1 MSIGHLL
8 GVLAPLIIQ
17 VGVDIYRFFTSIL
30 KTRNAAEKA
39 ERVGILV
46 KKVYVAS
53 IMCGASLVFASVG
66 AGVGAK
72 LLGPSTGQR
81 IGTFSFRLALENK
94 SETNIYLSACSVR
107 FVTGCAVGNTMGPVF
122 VVSLIRRNESM
133 DL

>member
-1 MSIGHLL
+1 MLLVSIGHVL

-39 ERVGILV
+39 EQVGILV
-46 KKVYVAS
+46 KKVYGAS
-53 IMCGASLVFASVG
+53 IMCGASLVFASIG
-66 AGVGAK
+66 AGIGAK

-94 SETNIYLSACSVR
+94 SETNIYLIALLCMFRYRVCRWEHDGTR
-107 FVTGCAVGNTMGPVF
+107 FRGFFDSTK
-122 VVSLIRRNESM
+122 
-133 DL
+133 

>member
-39 ERVGILV
+39 EQVGILV

-66 AGVGAK
+66 AGIGAS

-81 IGTFSFRLALENK
+81 IGT
-94 SETNIYLSACSVR
+94 
-107 FVTGCAVGNTMGPVF
+107 VF
-122 VVSLIRRNESM
+122 VQFGIKRQI
-133 DL
+133 